1 MDRSRSILEK
11 EEMKISRSLCGQI
24 LELLEIALC
33 TEQEADRNGSWKWE
47 SGYFESL
54 RCSVKRQRRL
64 PERA

>member
-11 EEMKISRSLCGQI
+11 EEMKISQSLCGQI

-33 TEQEADRNGSWKWE
+33 TEKEADRNRSWKPE
-47 SGYFESL
+47 SGYSESL

-64 PERA
+64 PKRA